1 MLSDVIVTHTHTAVS
16 RETLINGVLSRSF
29 RLCSLWERIT
39 CQRAAEPKNI
49 TTHIA
54 VLSLVVAAA
63 AFVQLCLC
71 VSICAR
77 IFNWFSSLLAN
88 VVVTAVL
95 QLELVLFLLP
105 AERAIWKGG
114 WYERA
119 AECVCVCVQVRRA
132 LSQAIWLVIDFV
144 CMHMHVCFCV
154 CLYECVCRF

>member
-16 RETLINGVLSRSF
+16 RETLINGGLFRSF

-54 VLSLVVAAA
+54 VLSLVVAA

-114 WYERA
+114 RYERA
-119 AECVCVCVQVRRA
+119 AECVCLCASAASLIAGNLAGNWFCMYAYACVFLCMPVRVCV
-132 LSQAIWLVIDFV
+132 
-144 CMHMHVCFCV
+144 
-154 CLYECVCRF
+154 